1 MKYAPKPK
9 NRKPDVASL
18 VLLITAALLF
28 FLGSQYYTKGRPIVQ
43 TLGIVCLALAAF
55 FIMKKLTC
63 YVYTVYPKDR
73 DTEKKASELS
83 FNELCLMISKKNG
96 AKGAETNKACLDISS
111 LVAAIDLPSAADEKK
126 KIIRDQGT
134 MSLFYYTVTFL
145 PPESLLLVFKNDG
158 AKTGV
163 VIEPN
168 AELRGFFIEAA
179 RANLEKQNKENEEE

>member
-43 TLGIVCLALAAF
+43 TLGIACLALAAF

-73 DTEKKASELS
+73 DTEKKVSELS
-83 FNELCLMISKKNG
+83 TDELCFMVSKKNG
-96 AKGAETNKACLDISS
+96 EKGTETNKACLDISS
-111 LVAAIDLPSAADEKK
+111 LVAAIDLPAAGDEKK
-126 KIIRDQGT
+126 KILRDQGK
-134 MSLFYYTVTFL
+134 MSLFYYTVTIL
-145 PPESLLLVFKNDG
+145 PPESLLLVFKEDG

-179 RANLEKQNKENEEE
+179 RANSEKKKEDEE